1 VLPKTEKQPGVGMIS
16 ILPVKQSIRW
26 FTPVLCLFPVL
37 LVLAGCGAEKRV
49 TRVDAGVVIDLSG
62 RWNDTDSQA
71 VAEKMVTEMLARP
84 WLQNFSRDKGRQPVV
99 IVGTI
104 RNRSHEHINVDTFIA
119 DLEREMTN
127 SQRITF
133 VATKGQ
139 REEIREERRDQAIH
153 ARENTQKAP
162 GRELGADYIMKG
174 QISTIQ
180 DESDGIKAV
189 FYQVDLELVSLAD
202 NVKSWIG
209 QHKIKKVI
217 ERRRTLF

>member
-1 VLPKTEKQPGVGMIS
+1 
-16 ILPVKQSIRW
+16 
-26 FTPVLCLFPVL
+26 
-37 LVLAGCGAEKRV
+37 
-49 TRVDAGVVIDLSG
+49 
-62 RWNDTDSQA
+62 
-71 VAEKMVTEMLARP
+71 
-84 WLQNFSRDKGRQPVV
+84 
-99 IVGTI
+99 
-104 RNRSHEHINVDTFIA
+104 
-119 DLEREMTN
+119 
-127 SQRITF
+127 
-133 VATKGQ
+133 
-139 REEIREERRDQAIH
+139 
-153 ARENTQKAP
+153 QKAP